1 MKDRHRPW
9 GRSAVKSLVLSL
21 DVIYKVASTF
31 IRYLEFC
38 CLCLLWSVCC
48 CVSTCNTLFNY
59 CGTHIPQW
67 CYLWNSSPT
76 LPGVN
81 YSYTVHHWSI
91 RVIKCFPTPFSMASS
106 HRNVHWYSR
115 HPCVSKTSGINH
127 PSLHSQGSRFFP
139 IKMEGHAA

>member
-1 MKDRHRPW
+1 MLEITWRCMCTYINLPLASYIKWHQ
-9 GRSAVKSLVLSL
+9 LSL
-21 DVIYKVASTF
+21 DTWNFVVCACFEVCVAVCPHVTH
-31 IRYLEFC
+31 
-38 CLCLLWSVCC
+38 CL
-48 CVSTCNTLFNY
+48 TIN

-127 PSLHSQGSRFFP
+127 PSLHSQCSRFFP